1 MKRSGTGPEEVRTK
15 CAPSSSMRSV
25 TTAASRRQERHGRMR
40 LLSLKKPALTPH
52 APIRQHGVE
61 AAELAHGHF
70 RAAEYQTEAVV
81 LLAEGELHARPLQ
94 KGKQP
99 GPQL

>member
-1 MKRSGTGPEEVRTK
+1 
-15 CAPSSSMRSV
+15 MRSV
-25 TTAASRRQERHGRMR
+25 TTAASGDRSATADTRSRV
-40 LLSLKKPALTPH
+40 LKKPALTPH

-94 KGKQP
+94 KENNP
-99 GPQL
+99 GRSFEASRMAGMFAA